1 MGFVPELDEKRKA
14 ATREK
19 ILKTALHMF
28 SEKTID
34 AVNLKEISKEAGIG
48 MATVYRH
55 FDKKPDLVL
64 AVSAWSWEQ
73 YRLGNALK
81 VDKAG
86 MTAAEYFEFYLESFI
101 DLYRNHRDILRFNQ
115 YFNAYVKR
123 EGIPHDRMK
132 PYEDVINSL
141 EERFHQNYLLG
152 EKDGT
157 LRTDISEKRMFA
169 TTLHLMLAA
178 VTRYAVGLVYDV
190 GIDPE
195 EELDVLKKM
204 LMREYTSDLIVTPSY
219 TGGVS

>member
-1 MGFVPELDEKRKA
+1 
-14 ATREK
+14 
-19 ILKTALHMF
+19 
-28 SEKTID
+28 
-34 AVNLKEISKEAGIG
+34 
-48 MATVYRH
+48 
-55 FDKKPDLVL
+55 
-64 AVSAWSWEQ
+64 
-73 YRLGNALK
+73 
-81 VDKAG
+81 
-86 MTAAEYFEFYLESFI
+86 
-101 DLYRNHRDILRFNQ
+101 
-115 YFNAYVKR
+115 
-123 EGIPHDRMK
+123 MK

-141 EERFHQNYLLG
+141 QERFHQNYLLG